1 MVQGSNGEAQLLS
14 HEERKT
20 AIRITRETLDNNGFK
35 DTVILAGTGA
45 QSTKETIKLCK
56 DAAEAGADFALTLT
70 PSTWPKQM
78 TQANIIRFFHTV
90 RSHQYIYLNGAFICR
105 DRWQTHPPSLL

>member
-1 MVQGSNGEAQLLS
+1 MQGSNGEAQLLS

-20 AIRITRETLDNNGFK
+20 AIRITRDTLNKNGFK

-45 QSTKETIKLCK
+45 PSTKETIKLSK
-56 DAAEAGADFALTLT
+56 DAAEAGADYVLVLT

-78 TQANIIRFFHTV
+78 TPANIIRFFHAV
-90 RSHQYIYLNGAFICR
+90 RT
-105 DRWQTHPPSLL
+105 DPPT

>member
-1 MVQGSNGEAQLLS
+1 MSSMLRSVMRWLS
-14 HEERKT
+14 GD
-20 AIRITRETLDNNGFK
+20 ANGFK
-35 DTVILAGTGA
+35 DTVIMAGTGA

-78 TQANIIRFFHTV
+78 TQANVVRFFHTV
-90 RSHQYIYLNGAFICR
+90 RSIPERARNSGLTIY
-105 DRWQTHPPSLL
+105 